1 MAVTAQILDGDVQ
14 LTGIRS
20 RIKVSGGVQPA
31 NTIEYKYLLKVID
44 VDGKLLAPPDPDAI
58 APDSAGEAEFN
69 ISGIV
74 DQPVKA
80 VFQHPASGPFVEYPT
95 QAFSVKVQPGETYV
109 DDDPNSENYGEIV
122 EVWGTESSAFQFLK
136 GGMSQRQIAMFEA
149 SDTNFYQTYLM
160 GGKFLTHRPWGD
172 FVHPVQPVKLWF
184 IPVSAVSATYN
195 VKAVYDDSSEE
206 IYSTPVSLDPT
217 KLYEFNCNP
226 ATLGITL
233 EPEGKRVEYF
243 DVWLEAGGSKISD
256 KRRFTFDWKYC
267 ELPLFLLFANSIGGV
282 DDVFMAGR
290 MIDKF
295 NLEQSIVQREPQPGD
310 LVTDPT
316 LITPNSLGQNG
327 WIISTGY
334 KTVTQMLHLR
344 DLMVSRQ
351 KWFLYKIGTSYIVI
365 PIIIN
370 NTSEEL
376 INRMKDDHEIDLDIS
391 EADKSQFSFDNRI
404 F

>member
-184 IPVSAVSATYN
+184 IPVSSVSATRQNYMSLIAILQHWESPWNRKEN
-195 VKAVYDDSSEE
+195 VWSISM
-206 IYSTPVSLDPT
+206 
-217 KLYEFNCNP
+217 C
-226 ATLGITL
+226 GW
-233 EPEGKRVEYF
+233 KRVAAKF
-243 DVWLEAGGSKISD
+243 QTNAG
-256 KRRFTFDWKYC
+256 
-267 ELPLFLLFANSIGGV
+267 LLSTGNIANSRC
-282 DDVFMAGR
+282 FYFSPTASAG
-290 MIDKF
+290 
-295 NLEQSIVQREPQPGD
+295 
-310 LVTDPT
+310 
-316 LITPNSLGQNG
+316 
-327 WIISTGY
+327 
-334 KTVTQMLHLR
+334 
-344 DLMVSRQ
+344 LMMCL
-351 KWFLYKIGTSYIVI
+351 WLA
-365 PIIIN
+365 
-370 NTSEEL
+370 E
-376 INRMKDDHEIDLDIS
+376 
-391 EADKSQFSFDNRI
+391 
-404 F
+404 